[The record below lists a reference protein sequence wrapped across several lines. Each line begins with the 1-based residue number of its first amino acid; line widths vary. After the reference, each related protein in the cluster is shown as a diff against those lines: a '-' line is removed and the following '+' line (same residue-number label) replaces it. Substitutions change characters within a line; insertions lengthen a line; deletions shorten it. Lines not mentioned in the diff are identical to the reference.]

1 MHHMTHTAALLA
13 SLLSVSLPASA
24 QHGGHDHAQMH
35 NPAQEKSAATPYA
48 GEQSRAIKS
57 LSADDMRALQKG
69 DGMGLAKAAELNGYP
84 GPMHVLEHAD
94 ALKLT
99 PEQRSQT
106 SALMQAHKARAAQI
120 GTQLI
125 AAEQALD
132 AAFASRQIDEAR
144 LATLTADIGRLQA
157 SLRAEHLG
165 THLKQTA
172 LLSETQ
178 TRTYAALRGYTPGAQ
193 GGNASGHRH

>member
-1 MHHMTHTAALLA
+1 MHKISFAALVLA
-13 SLLSVSLPASA
+13 FALPVGA
-24 QHGGHDHAQMH
+24 QHGGHDHTQMH
-35 NPAQEKSAATPYA
+35 RHMQEKPAASPYA

-69 DGMGLAKAAELNGYP
+69 EGMGLAKAAELNGYP
-84 GPMHVLEHAD
+84 GPMHVLEHAE

-99 PEQRSQT
+99 PEQHSQT

-120 GTQLI
+120 GAQLI

-132 AAFASRQIDEAR
+132 RAFATRQIDEAR

-157 SLRAEHLG
+157 GLRAEHLG

-178 TRTYAALRGYTPGAQ
+178 IKAYGALRGYSASA
-193 GGNASGHRH
+193 GGEHKH